1 MDRLKRVWRSWP
13 LRVKLI
19 VMTTVLV
26 VLVAA
31 SVTLLSIYFEQR
43 AFRADWEQ
51 QAELL
56 LDTLEVSVVDALYDL
71 DADRLSDVMQA
82 LGENEVLSAGRVYDQ
97 EGRVI
102 ADAYDANGAYG
113 SQRDS
118 LGRQLV
124 DSQGTLFIWQPDQL
138 LAGRAVRVGPQRLG
152 AISVGLPTAS
162 LETKLEA
169 MRVRGLAV
177 AVAAVATGILL
188 ALFVSRSITYKLQ
201 EMVERTEGVAAGD
214 LTGEITVRGSDELAV
229 LADAFN
235 TMTARLGALVQSLE
249 QRSRELAS
257 SQRLTFA
264 ISELSKATLDSELL
278 LREAVQ
284 LLQSRFALSRVHIYL
299 LSEGTRKLIV
309 YAAAGEPG
317 ATPREQGDSL
327 SLDDEGRLVAQ
338 AARAREAVLRDV
350 SDPQAGC
357 EVAVPL
363 VTGGK
368 LLGVLH
374 VQDDC
379 PNRFKSSDLET
390 FGVLA
395 GQIATALENALLF
408 EQLYAAKESSEA
420 ASRAK
425 STFLANISHEL
436 RTPLTSVLGF
446 AKISKKRL
454 KGVIFPL
461 ITSREPKVR
470 RAIDQVTANM
480 DVIVSE
486 GERLTTLIDD
496 VLDLAKIEAG
506 KIEWHMKPV
515 SLEAVVA
522 WSVEATDWMFEKKPL
537 TFELDV
543 EPGLPPVLGDR
554 DRLAQVMIN
563 LISNAVKFTDE
574 GSVTCRARRLG
585 DEIVVSVIDTGIGVD
600 PKHYDDVFDPFV
612 QVGSTLTDKPRG
624 TGLGLPICKYIVEHH
639 GGRIWVE
646 SEGVPGQG
654 TNLSFALPI
663 ARTTVES
670 GDEV

>member
-1 MDRLKRVWRSWP
+1 MERLKQLWRSWP

-26 VLVAA
+26 VLVAV
-31 SVTLLSIYFEQR
+31 SITLLSIYFEQR
-43 AFRADWEQ
+43 AFRTDWEQ

-56 LDTLEVSVVDALYDL
+56 LDTLEISVVDALYYL
-71 DADRLSDVMQA
+71 DADHLSDVMEA
-82 LGENEVLSAGRVYDQ
+82 LGEDEVLVAGRVYDRD
-97 EGRVI
+97 GRII
-102 ADAYDANGAYG
+102 ADAYSEGVTYDLQ
-113 SQRDS
+113 SDP
-118 LGRQLV
+118 LGRQLL
-124 DSQGTLFIWQPDQL
+124 DSQGTLFIWQSDQL
-138 LAGRAVRVGPQRLG
+138 LAGRAVRVGSQRLG

-162 LETKLEA
+162 LETKIDA

-177 AVAAVATGILL
+177 AVAAIAMGMLL

-201 EMVERTEGVAAGD
+201 EMVEMTEGVAAGD
-214 LTGEITVRGSDELAV
+214 LTGEIAVRGNDELAV
-229 LADAFN
+229 LARAFN
-235 TMTARLGALVQSLE
+235 AMTAQLAALIQSLE
-249 QRSRELAS
+249 QRSQELES

-264 ISELSKATLDSELL
+264 VSELSKATLDPELL

-299 LSEGTRKLIV
+299 LSEMTRRLVV
-309 YAAAGEPG
+309 YAATGESG
-317 ATPREQGDSL
+317 EAAREQGYSI
-327 SLDDEGRLVAQ
+327 SLDEKDSPVTQ
-338 AARAREAVLRDV
+338 AARSQEAVLRDV
-350 SDPQAGC
+350 SGPQVHC
-357 EVAVPL
+357 EVAVPM
-363 VTGGK
+363 VMGGK

-379 PNRFKSSDLET
+379 PSRFKQSDLET

-454 KGVIFPL
+454 EEVIFPQV
-461 ITSREPKVR
+461 SGQEPKVR

-480 DVIVSE
+480 DVIVLE
-486 GERLTTLIDD
+486 GERLTTLIND

-506 KIEWHMKPV
+506 KIEWHMELV
-515 SLEAVVA
+515 SVEEVVE

-537 TFELDV
+537 KFELDV
-543 EPGLPPVLGDR
+543 ETGLPLVLGDR
-554 DRLAQVMIN
+554 NRLAQVMIN

-574 GSVTCRARRLG
+574 GSVTCRVRQEG
-585 DEIVVSVIDTGIGVD
+585 DEIVVSVIDTGIGVE
-600 PKHYDDVFDPFV
+600 PKNYNKLFDPFV
-612 QVGSTLTDKPRG
+612 QVGDSLTDKPRG

-654 TNLSFALPI
+654 TNFSFALPV
-663 ARTTVES
+663 AQPPVDSE
-670 GDEV
+670 DED